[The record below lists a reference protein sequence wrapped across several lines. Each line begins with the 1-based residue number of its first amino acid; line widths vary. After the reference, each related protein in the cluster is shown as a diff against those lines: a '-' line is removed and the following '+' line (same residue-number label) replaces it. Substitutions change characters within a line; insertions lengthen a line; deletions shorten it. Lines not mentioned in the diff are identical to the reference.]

1 MSYGSNCQARCN
13 HPGSWFWRREVFT
26 VPFLSIFFICSV
38 FILLSLYKFYL
49 CMYRARA
56 RVCMCTY
63 TDNIHIHIHIH
74 IHMQAYWVACG
85 CVLFLCNSFIIQV
98 PYYLGMFTIMIY
110 VFAYLILPFLLLLLA
125 FFNSLPSEAFELAQ
139 QKASGNNCVEDSLKC
154 EQQLLTYLIPPL
166 TLSPAACVSPVFF

>member
-56 RVCMCTY
+56 RVCVHIQIIYIFIYISISICRHIGSRVDVSY
-63 TDNIHIHIHIH
+63 FYVIHSL
-74 IHMQAYWVACG
+74 YKS
-85 CVLFLCNSFIIQV
+85 LII
-98 PYYLGMFTIMIY
+98 
-110 VFAYLILPFLLLLLA
+110 
-125 FFNSLPSEAFELAQ
+125 
-139 QKASGNNCVEDSLKC
+139 
-154 EQQLLTYLIPPL
+154 
-166 TLSPAACVSPVFF
+166 